1 MGGLL
6 VLEPGMPPPLPDVAG
21 ATPESVVADVLVPV
35 AVDTAYSYRAP
46 SGLALEPG
54 ACVSVP
60 LGTRRATGV
69 VWALRPGGGDNLKSI
84 AGLRDWPPLRQPLR
98 DFIDWVARWTLSPR
112 GMVLRMAIRVGEV
125 IEPPPKFGLV
135 ATGKAPARITDAR
148 ARVLAALAGLETPMP
163 KSALSRI
170 AQCSTGVIDGL
181 IEDGALISVALA
193 PERIAAALDPE
204 FRPPPLNAD
213 QRQAA
218 DDLIAR
224 VAERAFSATL
234 LEGVTGSGK
243 TEVYFEAVAE
253 ALRQGRQALVLLPEI
268 ALTSQFLDRFAARF
282 GSRPAEWHSGLTERT
297 RERVWGAAASGEA
310 RVVVGARSALFLP
323 FADLGLIVVDE
334 EHEGAY
340 KQEDGVIYNA
350 RDMAVV
356 RARLEKAPVVL
367 ASATPA
373 LETRFNA
380 ETGRYRWLRLPPA
393 SAPRPCP
400 TSRPSTSG
408 AKGRRAGAG
417 SRRRRSPES
426 SGARTRRTGAPL
438 PQPARLCAPHS
449 LPRLRTSVRMPELRL
464 VAGRAPLPRRACLP
478 SLRPCRRAAEDLPR
492 VP

>member
-1 MGGLL
+1 
-6 VLEPGMPPPLPDVAG
+6 MPPPLPDVAG

-163 KSALSRI
+163 KSALSRS

-297 RERVWGAAASGEA
+297 RERVWGAAA
-310 RVVVGARSALFLP
+310 
-323 FADLGLIVVDE
+323 
-334 EHEGAY
+334 
-340 KQEDGVIYNA
+340 
-350 RDMAVV
+350 
-356 RARLEKAPVVL
+356 
-367 ASATPA
+367 
-373 LETRFNA
+373 
-380 ETGRYRWLRLPPA
+380 
-393 SAPRPCP
+393 
-400 TSRPSTSG
+400 
-408 AKGRRAGAG
+408 
-417 SRRRRSPES
+417 
-426 SGARTRRTGAPL
+426 
-438 PQPARLCAPHS
+438 
-449 LPRLRTSVRMPELRL
+449 
-464 VAGRAPLPRRACLP
+464 
-478 SLRPCRRAAEDLPR
+478 
-492 VP
+492 